1 MTKYVVG
8 KKCEAIEWVFVE
20 ADNVV
25 QARLKAGA
33 NEDVSMAS
41 NRLEFNKYLS
51 SKTFIV
57 KELTPDEGD
66 THSPIRGRVYPQ
78 THNAEGEVI
87 LDDE

>member
-1 MTKYVVG
+1 MKKYVVG
-8 KKCEAIEWVFVE
+8 RKCVAIEWVFVE

-25 QARLKAGA
+25 QARTKAEE
-33 NEDVSMAS
+33 NQDVSMAAP
-41 NRLEFNKYLS
+41 RLEFNKYLS

-57 KELTPDEGD
+57 KELMPDNGD
-66 THSPIRGRVYPQ
+66 THSPIRGRVYPP